1 MHYTYRVITST
12 QDGHSNRSRKAIS
25 QICKSGHTVINQ
37 SWKYRDHFN
46 RAVSGGMWQ
55 TDLGSIIMHQVK
67 EILSCELWATQ
78 YSQVMKRNAN

>member
-46 RAVSGGMWQ
+46 RAVSGGM
-55 TDLGSIIMHQVK
+55 
-67 EILSCELWATQ
+67 
-78 YSQVMKRNAN
+78 